1 MSGIETIKKT
11 KPYGALARRAML
23 LSLTVMLALSGS
35 SVCYADRLEDA
46 KESGEY
52 VVTMGDIRDVG
63 LCLKQIKQQAVF
75 IYLEATRKELP
86 VNSPGKIV
94 EPKALSVEG
103 INFKD
108 DYLPARREWLV
119 FFIGS
124 MEPIIR
130 LMGNDVKDVQN
141 GMYALSVPNISK
153 EQFDKRWKEWTST
166 VTELNVALD
175 KINDSLSSESGNNE
189 VVASQAVVIFN
200 GAKKLE
206 NLRMLVHHLMQE
218 HHHLRKTANRS

>member
-1 MSGIETIKKT
+1 MSGIEAIRKV
-11 KPYGALARRAML
+11 KPYGKLMRRAIL
-23 LSLTVMLALSGS
+23 LSLTVMLAVSGS
-35 SVCYADRLEDA
+35 NACYADRIDDA

-63 LCLKQIKQQAVF
+63 LCLKQIKQEAVF
-75 IYLEATRKELP
+75 IFLEATRKELP

-94 EPKALSVEG
+94 EPKSLSMDG

-124 MEPIIR
+124 IEPIIR

-141 GMYALSVPNISK
+141 GIYALSVPNISK

-175 KINDSLSSESGNNE
+175 KINDSLGSESGNNE

-200 GAKKLE
+200 GAKRLE
-206 NLRMLVHHLMQE
+206 DLRLLVHHLMQA
-218 HHHLRKTANRS
+218 HHHRKSANQS